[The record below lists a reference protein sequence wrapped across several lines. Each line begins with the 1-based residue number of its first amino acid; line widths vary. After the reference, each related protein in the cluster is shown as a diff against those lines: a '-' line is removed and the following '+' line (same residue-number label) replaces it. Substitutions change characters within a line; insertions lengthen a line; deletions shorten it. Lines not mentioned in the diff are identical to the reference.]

1 MKCASGKCE
10 VVSFPITDATLRFN
24 VGGTLVGK
32 DYQESLF
39 PAKHP
44 WNREGSRYICVIPL
58 PMIVSVSYFDV

>member
-10 VVSFPITDATLRFN
+10 VVSFPITYATLRFN

-44 WNREGSRYICVIPL
+44 
-58 PMIVSVSYFDV
+58 